1 MLSILLHH
9 IRFLSNNQFCVNE
22 HESRGSSHCIWYIN
36 FVIDTSSRA
45 YFIDNLMLIK
55 NWIGTIPLKLLVSF
69 LWERGITNMEK
80 SREFIDFILPPSCK
94 LKTKNFRAIVPIQIL
109 IYNKFSLKWAL
120 DEVSTSKLMNPII
133 WEIAIPSTSFTTHNW
148 VLLQNLMWWT

>member
-1 MLSILLHH
+1 MKKGGSSQC
-9 IRFLSNNQFCVNE
+9 IRF
-22 HESRGSSHCIWYIN
+22 IN

-55 NWIGTIPLKLLVSF
+55 NWIETIPLKLLVFF

-94 LKTKNFRAIVPIQIL
+94 LKTKNFRAIVPIQFL
-109 IYNKFSLKWAL
+109 IYIKFSLRWAL

>member
-1 MLSILLHH
+1 MLHH

-55 NWIGTIPLKLLVSF
+55 NWIETIPLKLLVFF

-94 LKTKNFRAIVPIQIL
+94 LKTKNFRAIVPIQFL